1 MTPPFGARNEL
12 SIPEKVRGD
21 KSAAELIR
29 AWVTANGDV
38 HVTIKTDV
46 WQDPAAYG
54 IVLADL
60 ARHIANG
67 FNQSQGKDVD
77 DALRRVVEGFS
88 AEVVSPTDTPTGQI
102 QQP

>member
-60 ARHIANG
+60 ARHCQWVQSIPRQRCRRRIAAG
-67 FNQSQGKDVD
+67 C
-77 DALRRVVEGFS
+77 
-88 AEVVSPTDTPTGQI
+88 
-102 QQP
+102 